1 MVYTRAII
9 PDDFELPVAAF
20 DIPQCYNGDLSAV
33 VIPEG
38 LVKDRVRR
46 LAKDIHA
53 QIGDQPLAL
62 LCVLKGSYKFFT
74 ALVDEMTNA
83 RSSCP
88 EPMTVDFIRVKSYE
102 DQSSTGQIHI
112 MGLSNL
118 DELKGKNVLV
128 VDDISDT
135 GRTLA
140 KLLST
145 LDEIGV
151 KQTWTALLLSKRV
164 KRDVDV
170 REDFVAFEIP
180 DKFIVGYGLDYNQ
193 KFRDLGH
200 ICVMSPAGIQKYKL
214 S

>member
-1 MVYTRAII
+1 MTHVRAVI
-9 PDDFELPVAAF
+9 PDDFELPVEAF
-20 DIPQCYNGDLSAV
+20 DIPLCYQGDLSGV

-38 LVKDRVRR
+38 LVRDRVRR
-46 LAKDIHA
+46 LAKDINA
-53 QIGDQPLAL
+53 EIGNKPIAL

-74 ALVDEMTNA
+74 ALVEELTNA
-83 RSSCP
+83 RSACT

-102 DQSSTGQIHI
+102 DQSSTGQIQI

-118 DELKGKNVLV
+118 DELKGKSVLV

-140 KLLST
+140 KLLTT
-145 LDEIGV
+145 LKETGV
-151 KQTWTALLLSKRV
+151 EKTWTALLLSKRV
-164 KRDVDV
+164 KRFVDV
-170 REDFVAFEIP
+170 PEDFVAFEIP

-200 ICVMSPAGIQKYKL
+200 ICVMSPSGIEKYKTH
-214 S
+214 